1 MFKIRFSRA
10 IRQNTVTRT
19 RENHLRQLLYSEAYK
34 LNNVWARVT
43 PVRFFFVKLSF
54 LPYLF
59 PFILH
64 ISFYF
69 VQSESSQFLEFQGS
83 SSKIWYGWTVSKF
96 PPIAPMVVISR
107 ILTIS
112 WIKPIG
118 PFQFCTPTEAQQK
131 KTNQNFK
138 AGNSSD
144 IFRVVVPWNFGL
156 LLTCFVLTDNLK
168 LSLLQTLRI
177 MATLSNGIPIS
188 NSIEFL
194 FAQFLFSVNCSWEFV
209 VKAVFFFIPTKSA
222 WTIAIGRQG
231 FMNRLNSSIP
241 LAHSIFYV
249 KEI

>member
-1 MFKIRFSRA
+1 MFKIRFSWA

-19 RENHLRQLLYSEAYK
+19 LENHLRHLLYSEAYK

-43 PVRFFFVKLSF
+43 PVRFFFVKLSI
-54 LPYLF
+54 LPHLF

-96 PPIAPMVVISR
+96 PHIAPMVVISR

-112 WIKPIG
+112 RIKPIRSL
-118 PFQFCTPTEAQQK
+118 QFCTPTEAQQK
-131 KTNQNFK
+131 KINQNFK

-144 IFRVVVPWNFGL
+144 IFRAVVPWNFGL

-168 LSLLQTLRI
+168 LSL
-177 MATLSNGIPIS
+177 LSNGIPIS

-209 VKAVFFFIPTKSA
+209 VKAVFFSFPRNLHEPSPSEDKA
-222 WTIAIGRQG
+222 WWIDWI
-231 FMNRLNSSIP
+231 RLSLS
-241 LAHSIFYV
+241 LTAYSM
-249 KEI
+249 

>member
-1 MFKIRFSRA
+1 MFKIRFSWA

-19 RENHLRQLLYSEAYK
+19 LENHLRHLLYSEAYK

-54 LPYLF
+54 LPHLF

-69 VQSESSQFLEFQGS
+69 VQSESSQFPEFQGS

-96 PPIAPMVVISR
+96 PHIAPMVVISR

-112 WIKPIG
+112 RIKPIRSL
-118 PFQFCTPTEAQQK
+118 QFCTPTEAQQK
-131 KTNQNFK
+131 KINQNFK

-144 IFRVVVPWNFGL
+144 IFRAVVPWNFGL

-168 LSLLQTLRI
+168 LSL
-177 MATLSNGIPIS
+177 LSNGIPIS

-209 VKAVFFFIPTKSA
+209 VKAVFFSFPRNLHEPSPSEDKASWID
-222 WTIAIGRQG
+222 WI
-231 FMNRLNSSIP
+231 RLSLS
-241 LAHSIFYV
+241 LTAYSM
-249 KEI
+249 